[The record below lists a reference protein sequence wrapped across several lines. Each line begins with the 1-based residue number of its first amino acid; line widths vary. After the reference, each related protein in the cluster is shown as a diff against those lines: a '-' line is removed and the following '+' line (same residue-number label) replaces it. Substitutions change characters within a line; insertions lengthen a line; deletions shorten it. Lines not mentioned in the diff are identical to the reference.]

1 MAACWKVSWNV
12 DPLAFS
18 VPERLELLPP
28 PLLLL
33 LLLPD
38 ELQAAENKAKPMTA
52 RPAVVTRCLRRRCIS
67 GTPIPRRYKWPD
79 PGARQQPAR
88 IRVSVTSL
96 ACRQYRHVKEQ
107 GLNGKKYMD
116 RR

>member
-18 VPERLELLPP
+18 VPERLELLLPP

-33 LLLPD
+33 LFPE

-52 RPAVVTRCLRRRCIS
+52 SPAVVTRCIRRRCIS
-67 GTPIPRRYKWPD
+67 GTPIPRRYKCQTPAPD
-79 PGARQQPAR
+79 NSQ
-88 IRVSVTSL
+88 RVSV
-96 ACRQYRHVKEQ
+96 YR
-107 GLNGKKYMD
+107 
-116 RR
+116 

>member
-12 DPLAFS
+12 DPLALS

-28 PLLLL
+28 PPLLL

-38 ELQAAENKAKPMTA
+38 ELQAAENTANPMTA
-52 RPAVVTRCLRRRCIS
+52 SPAVVTRCMRRRRIS
-67 GTPIPRRYKWPD
+67 GTPIPRRYKCQTPAPD
-79 PGARQQPAR
+79 DSQRATLL
-88 IRVSVTSL
+88 SEMSL
-96 ACRQYRHVKEQ
+96 ARRLYRQVKAREI
-107 GLNGKKYMD
+107 NGEKYID